1 MPKKREPV
9 VKNVEVK
16 EVETKEEV
24 CDNPNCLTVMLDD
37 SELEMIRK
45 YTDMWNEARKHN
57 KEYKPITLEQF
68 MFIGAFKWCQYI
80 EAQLSISLL
89 KMDNAF
95 EVKIAGDPL
104 DDDPE
109 FVEAFTQSRGIS

>member
-24 CDNPNCLTVMLDD
+24 SDNPNCLTVMLDD

-57 KEYKPITLEQF
+57 KEYKPISMHQF
-68 MFIGAFKWCQYI
+68 LLIGA
-80 EAQLSISLL
+80 SI
-89 KMDNAF
+89 
-95 EVKIAGDPL
+95 
-104 DDDPE
+104 
-109 FVEAFTQSRGIS
+109 